1 MNWCRWLLL
10 LFWIAGGVA
19 YSEPRVHRYLHTL
32 AADYGLL
39 DLVRSESFF
48 TPLARALGAT
58 VEYVGNE
65 QPEEVLQSLM
75 SKPVYRAY
83 ASIYAIMETQLLY
96 MQDLAAQQGNWQAY
110 TELNAQYDHLDEVS
124 LEQVP
129 FLIALDRDID
139 FDTLREVFS
148 RALFN
153 SSIPIYLFSDIA
165 GALYDIDDEEFI
177 IVELADYL
185 HHHGAYLLRSNRVV
199 HPALSSQTLA
209 ELQQLGWDD
218 KKIAAM
224 PQSFADKIV
233 RGELTP
239 QVLDSAVNGLDL
251 AIVIDLATEGG
262 VFEDVVLSLIQI
274 ARLSRGVYTPLK
286 TILARELL
294 LNPEGDDFE
303 SQFAAAV
310 AVLNDPERPATL
322 AQLTQLTKLDYSLDD
337 IRALTYSGREA
348 IIVSNPIDKHDFEQQ
363 FGALTMEQIN
373 TTAAEIGPLF
383 FYLRGLGSAAADINP
398 HHPSLIPVYPY

>member
-10 LFWIAGGVA
+10 LSWIAGGMA

-48 TPLARALGAT
+48 TPLAQALGA
-58 VEYVGNE
+58 VAEYVDNE
-65 QPEEVLQSLM
+65 QPEELLQSLM

-83 ASIYAIMETQLLY
+83 ASIYAIMEMQLLY
-96 MQDLAAQQGNWQAY
+96 MQKLAANEGNWQAY
-110 TELNAQYDHLDEVS
+110 TELKAQYDHLDEVS

-129 FLIALDRDID
+129 FLLALDRNMN
-139 FDTLREVFS
+139 FDTLRKVFN

-153 SSIPIYLFSDIA
+153 SSIPIYLFSDIE
-165 GALYDIDDEEFI
+165 GALYDIGDEEFI
-177 IVELADYL
+177 IVELANYL
-185 HHHGAYLLRSNRVV
+185 HHGSYLLRSNRVV
-199 HPALSSQTLA
+199 HPALSPQTLA

-224 PQSFADKIV
+224 PPSFADEIV

-239 QVLDSAVNGLDL
+239 QVLDSAVNSLDL

-274 ARLSRGVYTPLK
+274 ARLSRGVYMPLK
-286 TILARELL
+286 TMLAKELL
-294 LNPEGDDFE
+294 LDPEDDDFE

-322 AQLTQLTKLDYSLDD
+322 AQLMQLTKLDYSLDD

-348 IIVSNPIDKHDFEQQ
+348 IIVSNAIDKPDFEQQ

>member
-10 LFWIAGGVA
+10 LSWIAGGMA

-48 TPLARALGAT
+48 TPLAQALGA
-58 VEYVGNE
+58 VAEYVDNE

-75 SKPVYRAY
+75 SQPVYRAY
-83 ASIYAIMETQLLY
+83 ASIYAIMAAQLLY
-96 MQDLAAQQGNWQAY
+96 VQELAANEGNWQAD
-110 TELNAQYDHLDEVS
+110 TELNAQHDYLDEAS

-129 FLIALDRDID
+129 FLLALDRDMD
-139 FDTLREVFS
+139 FDTFRDAFN

-153 SSIPIYLFSDIA
+153 SRMPIYLFSDIE
-165 GALYDIDDEEFI
+165 GALYDISDEEFI
-177 IVELADYL
+177 IFEFANYL

-199 HPALSSQTLA
+199 HPDLSPQTRT

-224 PQSFADKIV
+224 PPSFADEIV

-239 QVLDSAVNGLDL
+239 QVFDSAVNGLDL

-262 VFEDVVLSLIQI
+262 VFANMILSLIQI
-274 ARLSRGVYTPLK
+274 ARLSRGVYIPLK
-286 TILARELL
+286 TTLARELL
-294 LNPEGDDFE
+294 LDPEDDDFE
-303 SQFAAAV
+303 AQFAAVV
-310 AVLNDPERPATL
+310 AVLNDSERPATL
-322 AQLTQLTKLDYSLDD
+322 AQLTQLAKLDYSLDD

-348 IIVSNPIDKHDFEQQ
+348 IIVSNAIDKPDFEQQ

-373 TTAAEIGPLF
+373 TVAAEIGPRF
-383 FYLRGLGSAAADINP
+383 FYLRGLGIAAADINP